1 MKNVRASNKRIR
13 KQQHLLDVKIRKTK
27 EQSRVFWSIF
37 WGTCKCVLA
46 LALIVGGYIGGK
58 RGLQVYVWE
67 NPDYMLS
74 EIRYSTDGTLTRADV
89 LGVSGLVEG
98 TNILLVDIAAARDA
112 INALPQVDRV
122 EVQRQFP
129 SRVAIKVA
137 ERKPIA
143 WVTRR
148 AEEDPSTSA
157 TAFLIDARSIAMKPR
172 GVLQQYIHLPIIS
185 GFPVENLA
193 DGHRAANYEIQ
204 AALEL
209 VRLNAENTKWQI
221 TNIDVSRGYC
231 LNVTDNRRIQITF
244 HIDRL
249 EQQLDRLNR
258 LFDRIGERQRE
269 LQTVNLFGERNT
281 YLTYAEPV
289 PEAAP
294 EAATPPAAAVKA
306 ASGKTPSAATPR
318 SSTPV
323 PATSSRRAKRSTPTP
338 TPAPKKGKSG
348 TDSLRKPF
356 RTDGQG

>member
-13 KQQHLLDVKIRKTK
+13 KKQHLLDVKIRRTK

-37 WGTCKCVLA
+37 WGTFKTVLA
-46 LALIVGGYIGGK
+46 VALLIAAYIGGK
-58 RGLQVYVWE
+58 RGLQLYVWE

-89 LGVSGLVEG
+89 VGVSGLAEG
-98 TNILLVDIAAARDA
+98 MNIFLVDLATARDA

-129 SRVAIKVA
+129 SRVTIKIS

-143 WVTRR
+143 WVTKR
-148 AEEDPSTSA
+148 ADDDPSTSP

-172 GVLQQYIHLPIIS
+172 GMLHQYIHLPIIS

-221 TNIDVSRGYC
+221 KNIDVSSGYC
-231 LNVTDNRRIQITF
+231 LNVTDNRRIRITF
-244 HIDRL
+244 NIDRL
-249 EQQLDRLNR
+249 DQQLDSLNH
-258 LFDRIGERQRE
+258 LFDRIGEKQKE
-269 LQTVNLFGERNT
+269 LQTVNLFGQRNAYT
-281 YLTYAEPV
+281 TDIPPV
-289 PEAAP
+289 PEPTP
-294 EAATPPAAAVKA
+294 EATLPPV
-306 ASGKTPSAATPR
+306 
-318 SSTPV
+318 V
-323 PATSSRRAKRSTPTP
+323 PAKGTSIPAPSSASKRAKRSTP
-338 TPAPKKGKSG
+338 APKPKPTKKAAGVEHLK
-348 TDSLRKPF
+348 KPF
-356 RTDGQG
+356 RSDAQR

>member
-13 KQQHLLDVKIRKTK
+13 QQQHLLDVKIRRTK
-27 EQSRVFWSIF
+27 EQSRVFWSIV
-37 WGTCKCVLA
+37 WGTVKCVLA
-46 LALIVGGYIGGK
+46 VSLLVGAWIGGK
-58 RGLQVYVWE
+58 RALQVYVWE

-89 LGVSGLVEG
+89 VGVSGLAEG
-98 TNILLVDIAAARDA
+98 MNIFLVDLAAARDG

-129 SRVAIKVA
+129 SRVSIKIS

-143 WVTRR
+143 WVTKR
-148 AEEDPSTSA
+148 ADEDPLTSA
-157 TAFLIDARSIAMKPR
+157 TAYLIDARSVAMKPR

-193 DGHRAANYEIQ
+193 DGQRAANYEIQ

-244 HIDRL
+244 SIDKL
-249 EQQLDRLNR
+249 DQQLDRLNR
-258 LFDRIGERQRE
+258 LFDKIGERQKE

-281 YLTYAEPV
+281 YLTYVEPV
-289 PEAAP
+289 PEP
-294 EAATPPAAAVKA
+294 PVDVTPPPAVP
-306 ASGKTPSAATPR
+306 GKTTSTPAPSA
-318 SSTPV
+318 STK
-323 PATSSRRAKRSTPTP
+323 RAKRSTPTP
-338 TPAPKKGKSG
+338 TPKPIKKA
-348 TDSLRKPF
+348 TRVNSLKKPF
-356 RTDGQG
+356 RANGER